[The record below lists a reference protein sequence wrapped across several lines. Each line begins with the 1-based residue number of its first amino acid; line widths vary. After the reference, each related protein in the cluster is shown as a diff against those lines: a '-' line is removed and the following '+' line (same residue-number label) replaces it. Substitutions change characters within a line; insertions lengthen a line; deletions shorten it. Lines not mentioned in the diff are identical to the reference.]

1 MMSIH
6 ILVHLLMC
14 CRLILFAVRP
24 NITGVNAAFGS
35 VVTPLAHNGQLTLEE
50 FASLSLSCTA
60 SGEPPPEIVWLL
72 DGTVLSTNRRRS
84 IMSTLSYSNL
94 TIGELQLSD
103 AGTYTCRATSGNVF
117 PIPGQTT
124 VDIQLTVTGM

>member
-1 MMSIH
+1 MYVYIVLCLCGS
-6 ILVHLLMC
+6 C

-35 VVTPLAHNGQLTLEE
+35 VVTPLSHNGQLTRTE
-50 FASLSLSCTA
+50 FANLSLTCTA

-72 DGTVLSTNRRRS
+72 DGTVLSTDSRRS
-84 IMSTLSYSNL
+84 VVSTLSYSNL
-94 TIGELQLSD
+94 TISELQLSD
-103 AGTYTCRATSGNVF
+103 AGTYTCRATSGNVS

-124 VDIQLTVTGM
+124 VNVQLNVSCT